1 MKLLAK
7 SRGARAAGVRRRNG
21 TSHGSAAGL
30 DRSSITVA
38 PSSPSSDIGARL
50 GETRP
55 RDPAEALSVDIAA
68 DLAPLF
74 KLLADETRLRIV
86 QYLLQ
91 QKEIHVRA
99 FCERLGQSQPAV
111 SHHLALLREAGLID
125 VRREGKHNFYH
136 LLPAGFGRFLD
147 MLFSSAGPQERRIRF
162 EQYVLSYAPASV
174 DE

>member
-38 PSSPSSDIGARL
+38 LSSPSSDIDARL

-55 RDPAEALSVDIAA
+55 RGPAETSAGDIAA

-86 QYLLQ
+86 QSLLQ

-111 SHHLALLREAGLID
+111 SHHLALLRGAGLID

-147 MLFSSAGPQERRIRF
+147 MLFSNGPQDGRIRF
-162 EQYVLSYAPASV
+162 EQYVLSYAPATTV
-174 DE
+174 E

>member
-1 MKLLAK
+1 VKLLAK
-7 SRGARAAGVRRRNG
+7 SRGARAARDRRRNG
-21 TSHGSAAGL
+21 THQGSAARL
-30 DRSSITVA
+30 DG
-38 PSSPSSDIGARL
+38 SPSDGTSSSARPILDARL
-50 GETRP
+50 RETRL
-55 RDPAEALSVDIAA
+55 RGAGDIAA

-136 LLPAGFGRFLD
+136 LLPAGFRRFLD
-147 MLFSSAGPQERRIRF
+147 MLFSNGPPDGRIRF

-174 DE
+174 E

>member
-1 MKLLAK
+1 VKLLAK
-7 SRGARAAGVRRRNG
+7 SRGTRAARDRRRNG
-21 TSHGSAAGL
+21 THQRSAARL
-30 DRSSITVA
+30 DGSPSDGT
-38 PSSPSSDIGARL
+38 SSPPSNRGARL
-50 GETRP
+50 GETRQLGA
-55 RDPAEALSVDIAA
+55 AESPSGDIAA

-136 LLPAGFGRFLD
+136 LLPAGFRRFLD
-147 MLFSSAGPQERRIRF
+147 LLFSNGPPDGRIRF
-162 EQYVLSYAPASV
+162 EQYVLSYAPATV
-174 DE
+174 E